1 MSDATKLRLSD
12 ALFRPVHPG
21 SVVAL
26 RVAVGLL
33 GAFGAARFLWK
44 GWVDRF
50 FVQPTNFLPY
60 WGFGGVDA
68 LPSAAMHG
76 VFAALVVLGLAVA
89 IGLRTRLSAAAFLA
103 LFVYVEVIDITN
115 YLNHYVLLSWLMLL
129 LALLPHPAWG
139 SLDGWLE
146 ARAGRRE
153 RHAVDALPLWV
164 LGLFRLQIAC
174 VYFFAGVAK
183 LNPDWLLHGQP
194 LNIWLSARTELPLLG
209 AFFDEWWVA
218 LAFSW
223 AGFLFDTTIVAFLLW
238 RRTRPVAYLAV
249 LAFHGMTHVL
259 FTIGLFPLIMVC
271 CATIFFE
278 PDWPM
283 RWLPGRREVTPRA
296 GAGAAWGE
304 GGGRRAVLAGCAVF
318 AALHLAMPLRTH
330 LYVGAGPVAWHEQG
344 MRYSWRVMLREKSG
358 DVMFKV
364 THPGG
369 RDEYVPPSRYLTT
382 YQEREMS
389 GQPDVILQLAHRI
402 ADDVEAETG
411 ARPEVRAEAWVS
423 WNGRRPAQLI
433 DPDVDLAAE
442 PRGLARRDWI
452 LAPPA
457 DAPPHLRP
465 LDGAP

>member
-1 MSDATKLRLSD
+1 MSDATKLRLTD

-153 RHAVDALPLWV
+153 RHAIDALPLWV

-283 RWLPGRREVTPRA
+283 RWLPG
-296 GAGAAWGE
+296 AA
-304 GGGRRAVLAGCAVF
+304 R
-318 AALHLAMPLRTH
+318 
-330 LYVGAGPVAWHEQG
+330 
-344 MRYSWRVMLREKSG
+344 
-358 DVMFKV
+358 
-364 THPGG
+364 
-369 RDEYVPPSRYLTT
+369 
-382 YQEREMS
+382 
-389 GQPDVILQLAHRI
+389 
-402 ADDVEAETG
+402 
-411 ARPEVRAEAWVS
+411 
-423 WNGRRPAQLI
+423 
-433 DPDVDLAAE
+433 
-442 PRGLARRDWI
+442 
-452 LAPPA
+452 
-457 DAPPHLRP
+457 
-465 LDGAP
+465 